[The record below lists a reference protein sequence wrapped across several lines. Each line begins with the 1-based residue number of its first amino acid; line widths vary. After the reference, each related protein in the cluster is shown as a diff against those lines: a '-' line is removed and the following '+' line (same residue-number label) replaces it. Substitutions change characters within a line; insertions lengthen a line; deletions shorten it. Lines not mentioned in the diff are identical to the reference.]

1 MWQRGRGWEAGAAG
15 HTAPKS
21 LLLHLGRS
29 LAKNLL
35 ETSNEARG
43 TNLFKGSEGSGDVR
57 CWSLGLTQELIY
69 HQPLFS
75 SLVNVEA

>member
-1 MWQRGRGWEAGAAG
+1 MWPCGRGREAGAAG
-15 HTAPKS
+15 HMAPKS
-21 LLLHLGRS
+21 LLPHLGRS
-29 LAKNLL
+29 LAKSLL
-35 ETSNEARG
+35 ETSNETRG

-57 CWSLGLTQELIY
+57 CLSLRLTQELIY